1 MEDSIQRLR
10 RVRESSKTMSQS
22 MTSSATAALTDD
34 NKIRMQI
41 QNDVN
46 EFTNKVIEFFFCCK
60 NFYFEFFIFSLNN
73 LVLKLNHQIN

>member
-10 RVRESSKTMSQS
+10 RVRESSKALSTMSQS
-22 MTSSATAALTDD
+22 MTTSSAAALTDD

-46 EFTNKVIEFFFCCK
+46 AFTGEVILF
-60 NFYFEFFIFSLNN
+60 
-73 LVLKLNHQIN
+73 V

>member
-10 RVRESSKTMSQS
+10 RVRESSKLSSNMPNSMS
-22 MTSSATAALTDD
+22 TSTIATLTDD

-46 EFTNKVIEFFFCCK
+46 AFTSEVNLSFFFILK
-60 NFYFEFFIFSLNN
+60 TISIPIFYFIY
-73 LVLKLNHQIN
+73 I